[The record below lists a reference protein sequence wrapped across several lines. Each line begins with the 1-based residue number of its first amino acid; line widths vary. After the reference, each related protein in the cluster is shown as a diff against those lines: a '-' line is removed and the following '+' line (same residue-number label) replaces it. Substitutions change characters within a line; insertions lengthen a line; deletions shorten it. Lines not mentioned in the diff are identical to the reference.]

1 MTNTVIL
8 TEEEVKQ
15 NLEML
20 PGWEYD
26 DKILHKEFI
35 FNNFLDAF
43 DFLNELVPYFE
54 SLNHH
59 PDIHISYHKIKFELQ
74 THSAGD
80 TVTDLDIQAAQEI
93 ETRYTT
99 RG

>member
-1 MTNTVIL
+1 MIL
-8 TEEEVKQ
+8 TSEEVKQ

-20 PGWEYD
+20 PGWEYEE
-26 DKILHKEFI
+26 KMLSKEFQ
-35 FNNFLDAF
+35 FEDFLDAF
-43 DFLNELVPYFE
+43 NFLNELVPYFE

-59 PDIHISYHKIKFELQ
+59 PDVHLSYGKIKFELQ

-80 TVTDLDIQAAQEI
+80 EVTDLDIEVAQEI
-93 ETRYTT
+93 ETRYDT